1 MWAGDF
7 QLSCPAGMP
16 FLLNNSDTWT
26 CLDDKTI
33 KELDKLQVLFLSVLL
48 SVPTSTP
55 RPAIFFDTGSIT
67 MELEIMKRKLNLIQ
81 HIKNL
86 DDNCLAKEIYN
97 EQIRN
102 NWPGL
107 TKECEEFC
115 EFLKIPNVITT
126 EMTKGAWKNKVK
138 QAIREKNSQNLK
150 DKMEKYSKL
159 EEMRLE
165 EKCELK
171 SYFSDMTMEEARTHF
186 RIRSKMI
193 SCKFKQQ
200 K

>member
-1 MWAGDF
+1 MFKRFIQISLATLFNIGNRENYNKVQKEIEDNPFVYKDFHIKNKVQEKWLGD
-7 QLSCPAGMP
+7 QLNENGLAATNLATVVSRRGKVTAAIFEIKALLEDVRLHSLGGLECGLEIFNLAVLP

-67 MELEIMKRKLNLIQ
+67 MEFEIMKRKLNLVH

-102 NWPGL
+102 N
-107 TKECEEFC
+107 
-115 EFLKIPNVITT
+115 
-126 EMTKGAWKNKVK
+126 
-138 QAIREKNSQNLK
+138 
-150 DKMEKYSKL
+150 
-159 EEMRLE
+159 
-165 EKCELK
+165 
-171 SYFSDMTMEEARTHF
+171 
-186 RIRSKMI
+186 
-193 SCKFKQQ
+193 
-200 K
+200 